1 MIRKLTLS
9 ISSAIIEDIK
19 NALKERSALVAY
31 HYFDFKD
38 ASKRHVHGLLASF
51 LFQLCDKCDPF
62 QDVLHE
68 LYKTCRDGSER
79 PSNAAL
85 LNCLKT
91 MIKRPGRLPI
101 FIIIDALD
109 ECPNTTGTPS
119 ARDEVLDFVEDLVVS
134 NHSNLF
140 LCITSR
146 PEHDIQTVLNP
157 LTSATC
163 RVALHD
169 ECGQKED
176 ICNYIRSF
184 VSTDRAM
191 RRWREEDKNLV
202 INTLSERAGGM

>member
-1 MIRKLTLS
+1 MLS
-9 ISSAIIEDIK
+9 NSSAIIEDIK
-19 NALKERSALVAY
+19 NTLKERSALVAY

-38 ASKRHVHGLLASF
+38 TSKRHVHGLLASL
-51 LFQLCDKCDPF
+51 LFQLCDDCDPF

-68 LYKTCRDGSER
+68 LYKTCRDGTEQ
-79 PSNAAL
+79 PSDVAL
-85 LNCLKT
+85 VNCLKD
-91 MIKRPGRLPI
+91 MVKLPGRLPI

-119 ARDEVLDFVEDLVVS
+119 ARDEVLDFVEDLVLS

-146 PEHDIQTVLNP
+146 PEQDIQTVLDP
-157 LTSATC
+157 LTSSSR

-176 ICNYIRSF
+176 IYNYIRSF
-184 VSTDRAM
+184 VFTDRAM
-191 RRWREEDKNLV
+191 RRWREEDKELV